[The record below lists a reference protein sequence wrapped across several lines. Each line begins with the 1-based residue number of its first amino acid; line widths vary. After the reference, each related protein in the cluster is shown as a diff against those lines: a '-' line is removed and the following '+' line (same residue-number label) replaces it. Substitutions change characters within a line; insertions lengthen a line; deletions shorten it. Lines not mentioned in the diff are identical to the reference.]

1 VGHSGH
7 DKGRGRGRKIGRK
20 VPERLRPQY
29 QSINGQAWKLQD
41 VDRVGLVPVGICE
54 LLPETSKLL
63 PETSKLLP
71 ETSKLLKSI
80 LLAFELLDF
89 KLLFSKSLTSKLLNE
104 LLPETLKS
112 LPGTCKLRIDF
123 QITDFQ
129 IINFQ
134 ITARRSPFQIRQ
146 PSAWRARQ

>member
-1 VGHSGH
+1 MGHSGH

-54 LLPETSKLL
+54 LL